1 MTFRNSSRKSFL
13 VVAMLGVA
21 AGAALAQTDPDN
33 QSNNAACAS
42 VTSDGKGIP
51 GRVAVFTTA
60 CNIETPG
67 KAGIGTSTPHS
78 PFEVRGQIGT
88 TNVNSVTITNTG
100 IAGATGVAA
109 VAFNT
114 YNVPSTAYNPS
125 GRFAATDDGQFGNG
139 FSWQSNLPA
148 THGGGGPD
156 LGLYTLMT
164 LNSLG
169 TTSGGNSLV
178 ITQGIGSAI
187 SDGWITYSSRAFKT
201 NIQTLDGAL
210 EKVEQLRGVSY
221 DRKDNGRHEI
231 GVVAEEVA
239 QVVPE
244 VVARDPQTQQ
254 VRGVDYTRLTA
265 LLIEAV
271 KQQQTTIQDLQ
282 SQVNMLKGAVA
293 R

>member
-1 MTFRNSSRKSFL
+1 
-13 VVAMLGVA
+13 
-21 AGAALAQTDPDN
+21 
-33 QSNNAACAS
+33 
-42 VTSDGKGIP
+42 
-51 GRVAVFTTA
+51 
-60 CNIETPG
+60 
-67 KAGIGTSTPHS
+67 
-78 PFEVRGQIGT
+78 
-88 TNVNSVTITNTG
+88 VNSVTITNTG

-109 VAFNT
+109 VDFNT